1 MIITN
6 SIPSEFKCAIV
17 TPLYKGKG
25 SKREINNYRGI
36 SVLPPLAKLFEK
48 VLASQIFDYFESNKL
63 FYAGQHGF
71 RKGFS
76 CETALHELLSEINN
90 NLDKRLINMLLFID
104 YRKAFDLVD
113 VNLLLLKLFHY
124 GFNNNAIS
132 LISNYFSDRTQQT
145 KIGQTVSEKCSIKH
159 GEPQGS
165 V

>member
-1 MIITN
+1 MHKYII
-6 SIPSEFKCAIV
+6 
-17 TPLYKGKG
+17 

-104 YRKAFDLVD
+104 FRKAFDLVD

-124 GFNNNAIS
+124 GFNNKA
-132 LISNYFSDRTQQT
+132 FSVIQINFQIELN
-145 KIGQTVSEKCSIKH
+145 KQKFAKLFLK
-159 GEPQGS
+159 S
-165 V
+165 VR